1 MRLRDGPQRLKG
13 RRSGLIE
20 LGPGRRFPLENTMD
34 EPDLSPVTRAPG
46 TPKTVFNTPAPAFD
60 PEPEPTAEKS
70 EDAPPAKR

>member
-1 MRLRDGPQRLKG
+1 
-13 RRSGLIE
+13 
-20 LGPGRRFPLENTMD
+20 MD